1 MHLQSTAYGNFLQN
15 EPSPISTT
23 KLAEKLTEKLV
34 EEFNSLRIQAV
45 EPLATFL
52 DYITCAHPPRT
63 LCPPSSSTR
72 TRSHARAR
80 RQVRVHDR

>member
-63 LCPPSSSTR
+63 LCPLPPPPPHP
-72 TRSHARAR
+72 HARAR
-80 RQVRVHDR
+80 R

>member
-63 LCPPSSSTR
+63 LCPPLLIHTHALTR
-72 TRSHARAR
+72 TRAPAGTGT
-80 RQVRVHDR
+80 